1 MQIAY
6 WREDV
11 GDDVDGGADEGGAEE
26 DEEGQLGVEEVV
38 PPSALKGRREDS
50 ICSLSIF
57 VPWSNLEVTEV
68 VPDDPDVDQPCE

>member
-26 DEEGQLGVEEVV
+26 DEEGQLGVEQVV
-38 PPSALKGRREDS
+38 PPRALKGRREDL
-50 ICSLSIF
+50 ICNLLNF
-57 VPWSNLEVTEV
+57 VPWYLEVAKV
-68 VPDDPDVDQPCE
+68 VPDDPDVD